1 MRTVKFKIR
10 EKFQEIDKKDCAEYI
25 KKLKK
30 KEKSV
35 KIEDNGKEIIIKL
48 K

>member
-1 MRTVKFKIR
+1 MRIVKFKIR
-10 EKFQEIDKKDCAEYI
+10 NDQDKKDCDKYI